1 MNNFMRSLYSKVA
14 THLAERPVEVRW
26 QLPEQDLGPGGGKV
40 TGVCGR
46 EGNKA
51 IIEVAPDLPEEEQYD
66 VFLHELAH
74 ARLHADKVYDA
85 LTEQRPDFSAPVLQP
100 LRKAVYDERE
110 AEANLQKAVWA
121 IYAKQHA
128 GGSGGRVL
136 RLLAL
141 LDMEQ

>member
-1 MNNFMRSLYSKVA
+1 MKTNRGLSGCYFRHKNSK
-14 THLAERPVEVRW
+14 TQKWEPWCFE
-26 QLPEQDLGPGGGKV
+26 
-40 TGVCGR
+40 
-46 EGNKA
+46 
-51 IIEVAPDLPEEEQYD
+51 DLPEEEQYD